1 MEIFDNH
8 VALASPPM
16 VVAEDPPSED
26 AVAEDA
32 LVDYTVLEDTDAV
45 MVMILGRDRDCC
57 GVCSSSII

>member
-26 AVAEDA
+26 A
-32 LVDYTVLEDTDAV
+32 LVDYTVLEDTGAV
-45 MVMILGRDRDCC
+45 MVMILGRDRHCC